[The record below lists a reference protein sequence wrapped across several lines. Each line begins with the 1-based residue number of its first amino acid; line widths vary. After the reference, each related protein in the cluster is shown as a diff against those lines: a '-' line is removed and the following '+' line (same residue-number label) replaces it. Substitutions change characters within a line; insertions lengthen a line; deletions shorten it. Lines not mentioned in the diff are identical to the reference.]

1 MAKKSKR
8 NREIAG
14 LFDSKKVHTLVEAIE
29 ILQRCPKT
37 GFDQSVELALKTS
50 VDARKSDQQVRGTV
64 SLPNGTGK
72 TIVLLA
78 FARGDKVKEALE
90 AGADFAGG
98 DELVEKVKGGWVG
111 FDAVVSTPDMMREV
125 GKLGK
130 VLGPRGLMPTPK
142 AGSVTN
148 DLASA
153 IADIK
158 AGKVEYRIDKSGVVN
173 NLVGKL
179 SFSTDK
185 LVENIKTLLS
195 AIVRAKP
202 PTAKG
207 QYLTSLVVS
216 STMGPG
222 VKVDINQLDIL

>member
-8 NREIAG
+8 TREIEG
-14 LFDSKKVHTLVEAIE
+14 MYDPKKVYTLSEAID
-29 ILQRCPKT
+29 ILQRCPKV

-72 TIVLLA
+72 NIVLLA
-78 FARGDKVKEALE
+78 FAKGDKIKEALD
-90 AGADFAGG
+90 AGADYAGHE
-98 DELVEKVKGGWVG
+98 ELIEKVKKGWTG
-111 FDAVVSTPDMMREV
+111 FDAVVVTPDMMRDV

-142 AGSVTN
+142 AGTVTN

-153 IADIK
+153 IKEIK

-173 NLVGKL
+173 NLVGKM
-179 SFSTDK
+179 SFSSDK
-185 LVENIKTLLS
+185 LVENIKALLS
-195 AIVRAKP
+195 AIARAKP

-216 STMGPG
+216 TTMGPG
-222 VKVDINQLDIL
+222 IKVDLNQLGIA